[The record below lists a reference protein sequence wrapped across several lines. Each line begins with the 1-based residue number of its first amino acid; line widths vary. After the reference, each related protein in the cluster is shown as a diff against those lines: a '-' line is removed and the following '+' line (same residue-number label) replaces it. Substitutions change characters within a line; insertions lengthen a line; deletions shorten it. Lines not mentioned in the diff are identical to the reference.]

1 MTEFV
6 TYDHRG
12 QEHQEERIKNW
23 SKRIDHRHHAIDA
36 LTIALTRQGYIQR
49 LNNLN
54 ASHDDIA
61 EAVRKVNP
69 LMEKKYSLLEK
80 YIYIQPH
87 FTVQEVTDKV
97 DGILVSFRA
106 GKKVTTPAKRAIY
119 RKGKRINV
127 QDGLLVPRGALTEET
142 IYGKLGNKY
151 VVKYPLTHPSMKVDD
166 IVDPTIR
173 EIVRARLAAFGGKAK
188 DAFAKPLYSDAAQT
202 MEIKTVRCYTGLQD
216 KAVASVRF
224 NAQGEAIGFAKTG
237 NNHHIAIYQDAKG
250 QYQESVVSFWQ
261 AVERKRY
268 GLPIVI
274 EDPKAIW
281 DKLIDSDLPQDF
293 LSTLPQDDWQFVV
306 SLQAN
311 EMFIL
316 GMEDGDFEM
325 AMQNKDYQ
333 LLNKYLYRVQKIAT
347 KNYAFRHHIETS
359 VDDKYDGVKKELLS
373 KQMKKLKIT
382 QSFDALFAQHPHKV
396 RVNLLGEISKV

>member
-1 MTEFV
+1 
-6 TYDHRG
+6 
-12 QEHQEERIKNW
+12 
-23 SKRIDHRHHAIDA
+23 
-36 LTIALTRQGYIQR
+36 
-49 LNNLN
+49 
-54 ASHDDIA
+54 
-61 EAVRKVNP
+61 
-69 LMEKKYSLLEK
+69 
-80 YIYIQPH
+80 
-87 FTVQEVTDKV
+87 V

-142 IYGKLGNKY
+142 VYGKLGNKY

-173 EIVRARLAAFGGKAK
+173 EIVRARLAAFSGKAK
-188 DAFAKPLYSDAAQT
+188 DAFAKPLYSDAAQK

-224 NAQGEAIGFAKTG
+224 NAQGEPIGFAKTG
-237 NNHHIAIYQDAKG
+237 NNHHIAIYQDVKG

-281 DKLIDSDLPQDF
+281 DKLIDSDLPQAF

-347 KNYAFRHHIETS
+347 KNY
-359 VDDKYDGVKKELLS
+359 G
-373 KQMKKLKIT
+373 IT
-382 QSFDALFAQHPHKV
+382 YWFT
-396 RVNLLGEISKV
+396 N